1 MTIRTYSE
9 RTPWGIEFYA
19 IDDDVYDGTPFS
31 RGAGVGPTE
40 ADAIADLKIGLEQI
54 DVHL

>member
-19 IDDDVYDGTPFS
+19 IDDDVYEGNSFGP
-31 RGAGVGPTE
+31 GAGVGPTE
-40 ADAIADLKIGLEQI
+40 EAAIADLKIGLE
-54 DVHL
+54 DDN

>member
-19 IDDDVYDGTPFS
+19 LDDDTYDGAPDS
-31 RGAGVGPTE
+31 KMNIIGVGPTE
-40 ADAIADLKIGLEQI
+40 EAAIADLMIGLE
-54 DVHL
+54 DDA